1 MYTNVLL
8 NPDGPVSFHLG
19 GDKINGYKRICLL
32 PVANLYF
39 TPVYST
45 GPSPTVSEDVQQ

>member
-19 GDKINGYKRICLL
+19 GDKADGYKGMFLL
-32 PVANLYF
+32 PIANIYF

-45 GPSPTVSEDVQQ
+45 DPSPTVSGNVQ